1 MKGVVKKQ
9 IFCVKMQNFPTK
21 KHLFAISSYH
31 FLLFSSF
38 FAFFL
43 TFICTYRK
51 KVVLLHRV
59 FHGIRFKVKRKGWV
73 VGRQPLFFLLST
85 HPKECKI
92 FIQEKR
98 LISQT
103 FLGYLISIGY
113 RYLFKNSFHSS
124 AEHIILHS
132 IADNYHLSITHHFLR
147 CLFRRAYLG
156 CSCGRRLFTLA

>member
-31 FLLFSSF
+31 FLLFLSF

-43 TFICTYRK
+43 TFICIYRK

-59 FHGIRFKVKRKGWV
+59 FHGIRFKVKRKDWV

-85 HPKECKI
+85 HPKE
-92 FIQEKR
+92 E
-98 LISQT
+98 
-103 FLGYLISIGY
+103 
-113 RYLFKNSFHSS
+113 NSFHSS
-124 AEHIILHS
+124 AENIILHS
-132 IADNYHLSITHHFLR
+132 IADNYHLSVTHHFLR
-147 CLFRRAYLG
+147 CLFRRAYLYI
-156 CSCGRRLFTLA
+156 SCGRRLFTLA